1 MFRKLEEMSKV
12 RPVTLQ
18 PKQRRARPDY
28 HKGKKLNI
36 INVVIINSN
45 FLAFYTTVV
54 FIMHFVMMMHTGL
67 QDQHRNLGED
77 LLSGYE
83 RGNCAR

>member
-12 RPVTLQ
+12 RPVALQ

-36 INVVIINSN
+36 INVVIIKSN

-67 QDQHRNLGED
+67 KD
-77 LLSGYE
+77 
-83 RGNCAR
+83 